1 MDTIELVRDFGKK
14 AKQASGIL
22 AIASCETKNKALER
36 AREVINTNRSAI
48 IEANKEDLYKG
59 NEKGLSSAMLDR
71 LELTP
76 DRLDD
81 LENSISN
88 IAQQQ
93 DPVGKVLAAWDRPS
107 GLKIKRVTTPLGVIG
122 VIFESRPNVTIDASA
137 LCLKAGN
144 ASILRGGSDSFHT
157 SKELHRCFIEG
168 IVKEGLPSAASQL
181 VPTTDRSAVGAMLG
195 LSNFIDVIVPRGGRN
210 LVERIQQEARVP
222 VFAHLEGICHVYVD
236 RDADMDKARRVV
248 VNAKTR
254 RTGICGAAECLLID
268 ESFALENGETLVM
281 DLLENGVEVRTDRK
295 YSSVDGT
302 VPASEMD
309 YGKEYLDSIIAVKT
323 VNGVI
328 GAIEHIKQYG
338 SGHTEAIITENDATA
353 EKFFNNLDSAILM
366 KNASTQFADGGEFGM
381 GAEIG
386 IATGKIHAR
395 GPVGTEQLVS
405 FKYLVEGD
413 GTIRS

>member
-1 MDTIELVRDFGKK
+1 MDTIDLVRDLGKK
-14 AKQASGIL
+14 ARQASSVL

-48 IEANKEDLYKG
+48 MDANREDLRKG
-59 NEKGLSSAMLDR
+59 SKKGLSSAMLDR
-71 LELTP
+71 LELTS

-88 IAQQQ
+88 IAQQH
-93 DPVGKVLAAWDRPS
+93 DPVGKVLATWDRPS

-168 IVKEGLPSAASQL
+168 IIQEGLPSATSQF

-195 LSNFIDVIVPRGGRN
+195 LSEFIDVIVPRGGRN
-210 LVERIQQEARVP
+210 LVERVQQEARVP

-236 RDADMDKARRVV
+236 RDADLNKARRVV

-268 ESFALENGETLVM
+268 ENVAFENGELLVR
-281 DLLENGVEVRTDRK
+281 DLLEKGVEVRTDRK
-295 YSSVDGT
+295 YSSVNGT
-302 VPASEMD
+302 VQASDMD
-309 YGKEYLDSIIAVKT
+309 YGKEYLDTIIAVKT
-323 VNGVI
+323 VKGVN
-328 GAIEHIKQYG
+328 GAIDHIKRYG
-338 SGHTEAIITENDATA
+338 SGHTDAIITENDATA

-413 GTIRS
+413 GTIRP